1 MTIHDLPRDEF
12 RRQLRDI
19 DRDNTEAMPGW
30 RAALARLI
38 GGDESTADE
47 KAAVLG
53 VPSPSRRSLF
63 KIGGASILGAAVLA
77 SGGLPVAAAGRQR
90 PASTPPGS
98 DAPAGEMGPEMDLVL
113 ARTAASLEKL
123 AIDTYGAA
131 AGLLTVQAVID
142 AATMFAD
149 HHQQHL
155 DALNAVITGA
165 GATAVTEP
173 NAAVFDALIKP
184 AVDAA
189 VAESDPLKAEAAAV
203 TLAITLEEA
212 ATQTYCFAAGA
223 LSDPALRS
231 TIMTIGG
238 VEARHAA
245 TLRLAGFGQ
254 APDEVFVGG
263 RSFFPGT
270 NPLAGIDGALIT
282 S

>member
-98 DAPAGEMGPEMDLVL
+98 DAPAGDMGPEMDLVL

-165 GATAVTEP
+165 GAAAVTEP

-189 VAESDPLKAEAAAV
+189 AAESDPLKAEAAAV

>member
-1 MTIHDLPRDEF
+1 MTIHDLHHDEV
-12 RRQLRDI
+12 RRELRDI
-19 DRDNTEAMPGW
+19 DRANRDALPAW
-30 RAALARLI
+30 RAALARLV
-38 GGDESTADE
+38 GSDDCSTDE
-47 KAAVLG
+47 KAAILG

-63 KIGGASILGAAVLA
+63 KIGGASLLGAAVLA
-77 SGGLPVAAAGRQR
+77 SGGLPVAASGSSR

-98 DAPAGEMGPEMDLVL
+98 DPPAGDMGPEMDLVL
-113 ARTAASLEKL
+113 TRTAASLEKL
-123 AIDTYGAA
+123 AVDTYGAA
-131 AGLLTVQAVID
+131 AGLLTVPAVIA

-165 GATAVTEP
+165 GATAVSEP

-189 VAESDPLKAEAAAV
+189 AAEPDPLKAEGAAV

-212 ATQTYCFAAGA
+212 AAQTYCFAAGA
-223 LSDPALRS
+223 LSAPALRS

-245 TLRLAGFGQ
+245 VLRLAAFGQ

-263 RSFFPGT
+263 RAFFPGS
-270 NPLAGIDGALIT
+270 NPLAGIEGALIT